1 MFVLRSSMKNSNL
14 LTIILLVVGVFISGI
29 ILRELRVVL
38 LPFAIALLLSIIFK
52 PFVLKLKSKRL
63 PMALSLFAVLLFSF
77 FVLFLIGWVV
87 FSSIQTFVGALP
99 GYEAR
104 FSMALLD
111 IQSDALAWAER
122 FDLPISDFRWTNA
135 IQMSSVTAVFTSGL
149 GSFISFVSS
158 AFLIVL
164 FMLFILAGSGDLQ
177 NKVRLAFPEDQ
188 AIRIGVIVDTVDTR
202 VRQYLVT
209 KTLISM
215 GTGLLTFLV
224 LLALGVDFPLIWAVV
239 AFVLNYIPS
248 IGSIISVLFPFSLSL
263 LQFDSLSVPLAVI
276 VFLGVTQML
285 MGNVIEPRIMAF
297 RLNLSPLLILVSL
310 IFWGWLWGLLG
321 MMLAVPLT
329 ATIKIVIENLQGLQP
344 LAILM
349 SGTAEEVPLSGKSN

>member
-1 MFVLRSSMKNSNL
+1 MKNSNL
-14 LTIILLVVGVFISGI
+14 LTIILLILGVFISGV
-29 ILRELRVVL
+29 ILKELRVVL

-87 FSSIQTFVGALP
+87 FSSIQTFVAALP

-104 FSMALLD
+104 FSIAILD
-111 IQSDALAWAER
+111 LQTELVVWAER
-122 FDLPISDFRWTNA
+122 FDLPVSDFRWTNA
-135 IQMSSVTAVFTSGL
+135 IQLSSITSVLSSGV

-177 NKVRLAFPEDQ
+177 NKVRLAFPEVQ
-188 AIRIGVIVDTVDTR
+188 ALRISRIIDTVDTR

-248 IGSIISVLFPFSLSL
+248 IGSIIAVLFPFTLSL
-263 LQFDSLSVPLAVI
+263 LQFDSLGVPFAVI
-276 VFLGVTQML
+276 VFLGVTQTL

-329 ATIKIVIENLQGLQP
+329 ATIKIVIENIQSMQP

-349 SGTAEEVPLSGKSN
+349 SGTNDERSALQDS

>member
-1 MFVLRSSMKNSNL
+1 MKNSNL
-14 LTIILLVVGVFISGI
+14 LTIILLILGVFILGV

-38 LPFAIALLLSIIFK
+38 LPFTIALLLSIIFK
-52 PFVLKLKSKRL
+52 PFVVKLKSKRI
-63 PMALSLFAVLLFSF
+63 PMALSLFGVLLFSF
-77 FVLFLIGWVV
+77 FVMFLVGWIV

-104 FSMALLD
+104 FSMAILDFQADILL
-111 IQSDALAWAER
+111 WAER
-122 FDLPISDFRWTNA
+122 FDLPVSDFRWTNA
-135 IQMSSVTAVFTSGL
+135 IQLSSVTSVLTSGL

-177 NKVRLAFPEDQ
+177 NKIRLAFPETQ
-188 AIRIGVIVDTVDTR
+188 ALRIAIIVDTVDTR

-209 KTLISM
+209 KTLISL

-248 IGSIISVLFPFSLSL
+248 IGSIIAVLFPFTLSL
-263 LQFDSLSVPLAVI
+263 LQFDSLGVPFAVI
-276 VFLGVTQML
+276 LFLGVTQML

-329 ATIKIVIENLQGLQP
+329 ATLKIIIENLQALKP

-349 SGTAEEVPLSGKSN
+349 SGTVDEKTSLTDS

>member
-1 MFVLRSSMKNSNL
+1 MKNSNL
-14 LTIILLVVGVFISGI
+14 LTIILLILGVFISGV

-38 LPFAIALLLSIIFK
+38 LPFTIALLLSIIFK
-52 PFVLKLKSKRL
+52 PFVMKLKSKRL
-63 PMALSLFAVLLFSF
+63 PMALSLFGVLLFSF
-77 FVLFLIGWVV
+77 FVMFLVGWIV

-104 FSMALLD
+104 FSMAILDFQADILL
-111 IQSDALAWAER
+111 LAER
-122 FDLPISDFRWTNA
+122 FDLPVSDFRWTNA
-135 IQMSSVTAVFTSGL
+135 IQLSSVTSVLTSGL

-177 NKVRLAFPEDQ
+177 NKIRLAFPETQ
-188 AIRIGVIVDTVDTR
+188 ALRIAIIVDTVDTR

-209 KTLISM
+209 KTLISL

-248 IGSIISVLFPFSLSL
+248 IGSIIAVLFPFTLSL
-263 LQFDSLSVPLAVI
+263 LQFDSLGVPFMVI
-276 VFLGVTQML
+276 LFLGVTQML

-329 ATIKIVIENLQGLQP
+329 ATLKIIIENLQALKP

-349 SGTAEEVPLSGKSN
+349 SGTVDEKTNLTDS